1 MSMSAGSVPPPGA
14 PVIDLENRLT
24 GGEVHG
30 DVLAG
35 LGLPLPA
42 VFENCDLRD
51 TVWPKDLDLSGLEF
65 IDCDLSGS
73 NWDGALGA
81 DIRIIATE
89 KGRSKVHGMS
99 MRRADLPGLT
109 MVRVVGIR
117 VDLSE
122 ALVDDAN
129 VRYSSLVRLQ
139 ATLLHGENAHFCTGT
154 VMDESNWDR
163 AICPGICF
171 CDASMIKSSLR
182 NAVFC

>member
-1 MSMSAGSVPPPGA
+1 MSMAAGQTTPSTAVDVEGR
-14 PVIDLENRLT
+14 LEGR
-24 GGEVHG
+24 EIHG
-30 DVLAG
+30 DIVAA

-42 VFENCDLRD
+42 QFANCNLRD
-51 TVWPKDLDLSGLEF
+51 TVWPTDVDISGLEF
-65 IDCDLSGS
+65 VDCDLSGA
-73 NWDGALGA
+73 NWDGACGA

-89 KGRSKVHGMS
+89 RGRSKIHGMS

-109 MVRVVGIR
+109 MVRVVGLR
-117 VDLSE
+117 VDMTE

-129 VRYSSLVRLQ
+129 IRYSSLLRLQ

-171 CDASMIKSSLR
+171 CDASLTKSSLK

>member
-1 MSMSAGSVPPPGA
+1 MSAGPVLPGSA
-14 PVIDLENRLT
+14 ASDEPVRVS
-24 GGEVHG
+24 GREVHG
-30 DVLAG
+30 NVVEV

-51 TVWPKDLDLSGLEF
+51 TVWPRDVDLSGLEF

-73 NWDGALGA
+73 NWDGVVGA

-89 KGRSKVHGMS
+89 RGRCKVHGMT

-109 MVRVVGIR
+109 MVRVIGLR

-129 VRYSSLVRLQ
+129 VRYSSLLRLQ
-139 ATLLHGENAHFCTGT
+139 ATRLHGENAHFCTGT